1 MLVAVMGLFV
11 RVNRHVKCVAKY
23 GVKKAVNH
31 AVSYVVEVP
40 NTTTTLMKRTTMSTV
55 ITIMKGVLA
64 S

>member
-1 MLVAVMGLFV
+1 MLVAVMGRFV
-11 RVNRHVKCVAKY
+11 RVNRHVNCVAKY

-40 NTTTTLMKRTTMSTV
+40 ITTTTLMKRTTISTMTT
-55 ITIMKGVLA
+55 ITKGVLA